1 MACNKCVTVV
11 NVDDTSSYYTFCVEE
26 ENKLPL
32 RAIKDAFGLTRV
44 ELASEPGILSF
55 DIHGISNVPFKFGE
69 TVCIRGVPV
78 ERALTNEQLEYMI
91 NQKLACIRQTWY
103 ARAPK

>member
-1 MACNKCVTVV
+1 MTCNNTTKSVTIV
-11 NVDDTSSYYTFCVEE
+11 NVEDSSSHTFDVDE

-32 RAIKDAFGLTRV
+32 NAITDAFGLTRV

-55 DIHGISNVPFKFGE
+55 DIHGICHIVPFKFGD

-78 ERALTNEQLEYMI
+78 ERSLTAQRIDKKLEEFYI
-91 NQKLACIRQTWY
+91 QID
-103 ARAPK
+103 